1 VAQQVSTKTGPQ
13 IDDTV
18 PAGEK
23 SFYDLPTH
31 PRGYS
36 ALVGSLRSTESVSVY
51 LLQGKTPAGRW
62 LSGRSTAVDV
72 TGAAENEEN
81 EGAGEAFGWNIT
93 SPNALLCVDNPG
105 ESDADILLEMTL
117 VGVI

>member
-1 VAQQVSTKTGPQ
+1 
-13 IDDTV
+13 
-18 PAGEK
+18 
-23 SFYDLPTH
+23 
-31 PRGYS
+31 
-36 ALVGSLRSTESVSVY
+36 
-51 LLQGKTPAGRW
+51 
-62 LSGRSTAVDV
+62 VDV